1 MNKSN
6 IQVIHIPFFVVNVIM
21 IVMFEFVTFYS

>member
-21 IVMFEFVTFYS
+21 IFMFEFVTFYS